1 VYSLNAPVP
10 PAVASLATGLSDALP
25 GARAR
30 TRGTHTLVVK
40 RLSDDRSQGPGYSQ
54 LEARA
59 REALRG
65 TPPCAAR
72 VADIGVFEEVPVGRA
87 PVVYLAVES
96 PELKQ
101 LHEQLCSVFE
111 PVENLEGE
119 EYVLHVTIA
128 RGGDRAAA
136 HDLATRDIDPIEW
149 TVDELVFWDAERSQ
163 AVSRVSLPA

>member
-1 VYSLNAPVP
+1 VYSVNAPVP
-10 PAVASLATGLSDALP
+10 PAVASLATDLSRSLP
-25 GARAR
+25 RARAR

-65 TPPCAAR
+65 TPACEAR
-72 VADIGVFEEVPVGRA
+72 VADIGVFEEVPYGTA
-87 PVVYLAVES
+87 PVVYLTVES
-96 PELKQ
+96 PGLDR

-128 RGGDRAAA
+128 RGGSLANAR
-136 HDLATRDIDPIEW
+136 DLATREIEPIEW
-149 TVDELVFWDAERSQ
+149 VVDELSFWDAERSQ
-163 AVSRVSLPA
+163 AISRISLPA